1 MSMNVDF
8 SHLLNRLTTE
18 QVDFVLIG
26 GFAAVV
32 LGVPYVTQD
41 IDICYSPEKTNL
53 TRLQR
58 ALAPL
63 HPRLRIEGLT
73 DEEAQALPFQLDE
86 RMLQQSPILTLQT
99 DVAELDMM
107 IMVPGVGNYEQVKKA
122 STKIEVLGPQLLVLD
137 LPALIAS
144 KRAAGRPKD
153 LLILPEIEATLRLRT
168 QEDS

>member
-1 MSMNVDF
+1 MSMDIDF
-8 SHLLNRLTTE
+8 SQLLNRLMAE

-86 RMLQQSPILTLQT
+86 RMLQQSPILTLRT

-107 IMVPGVGNYEQVKKA
+107 TTVPGVGSYEQVKEA
-122 STKIEVLGPQLLVLD
+122 STKIEVFGPQLLVLD

-153 LLILPEIEATLRLRT
+153 LLILPEIEATLRLRK

>member
-1 MSMNVDF
+1 MSIEIDF
-8 SHLLNRLTTE
+8 SQLLNKLTDE

-41 IDICYSPEKTNL
+41 IDICYNPEKTNL

-58 ALAPL
+58 SLASL

-73 DEEAQALPFQLDE
+73 DEEAQSLPFQLDE
-86 RMLQQSPILTLQT
+86 RMLQQSPILTLRT
-99 DVAELDMM
+99 DIAELDMM
-107 IMVPGVGNYEQVKKA
+107 TTVPGIGSYEQVKEA
-122 STKIEVLGPQLLVLD
+122 STEIEVFGTQLLVLD

-153 LLILPEIEATLRLRT
+153 LLILPEIEATLRLRE
-168 QEDS
+168 QENL